1 MAYGDYQPIAQEKE
15 MTESTVSKERGVLLI
30 QAMEKIKEVLITSI
44 ELAKQYPE
52 AAHQEFDGLTFD
64 DPSQKETLIR
74 LGKEMDAM
82 MDEAEKGLER

>member
-15 MTESTVSKERGVLLI
+15 MKPVSKERGVLLI

-74 LGKEMDAM
+74 LGKEMDNLL
-82 MDEAEKGLER
+82 DEAEKGLER